1 MPQNIGLDESLARM
15 GRDMGL
21 VQRGGM
27 QHRVD
32 TPHAARDQISVGD
45 RPDRIGE
52 RPRDNVEAEDGA
64 A

>member
-1 MPQNIGLDESLARM
+1 M
-15 GRDMGL
+15 GFVKR
-21 VQRGGM
+21 RNM
-27 QHRVD
+27 QHRVN
-32 TPHAARDQISVGD
+32 TLQAARDQCAVGD